1 MYIISSWQKLITILA
16 LSLVTAVFAQ
26 DDVFQLLDTEETIET
41 TSSLPPPKHL
51 VAKKAEIAILNK
63 LTAKTQKISLSQNKI
78 AVFDNLNIILNKC
91 IKVSDP
97 YASYDTVL
105 ITMVEHKVD
114 QDSKLIFEG
123 WLIAGQP
130 ALSSL
135 GHPIYEV
142 FALNCQ

>member
-41 TSSLPPPKHL
+41 TSSSPPPKHL